1 MWEGPMAA
9 FESQEFVVC
18 LTVAAIMLSGLVV
31 TSLFRNVAFAL
42 AAGAIVLF
50 YMQGGIPGLIAF
62 SKVVENEFRAIPDF
76 SRGLMVGLAMAA
88 VFLLGL
94 RQRSSSS

>member
-1 MWEGPMAA
+1 MAA
-9 FESQEFVVC
+9 FESQEFVVG
-18 LTVAAIMLSGLVV
+18 LTVAAIMLSAVV
-31 TSLFRNVAFAL
+31 VSSLFRNVAFAL

-50 YMQGGIPGLIAF
+50 YMQGGIPNLIAI

-88 VFLLGL
+88 VFLLGV